1 MSWSTRSASSIRPT
15 PICPLFP
22 PTRLIWYPFKFI
34 YPRQVLIPHSQ
45 ARNSAHA
52 IDISTSAGLSCPK
65 ISNCEATSLI
75 SFGTPSTIKVAPYPT
90 SPCPFLIRHRPDF
103 TEVETPALLRS
114 SPEGA
119 REFLVPARPSS
130 DPAPLVY
137 ALAQSPQ
144 QPKQMLICSGG
155 VDRYFQ
161 IAKCFRDEDGRKDRQ
176 PEFTQ
181 VDLEMAFV
189 SWGEPADPH
198 APPPAWRIG
207 GREVR
212 DVAEDLVRRIW
223 RAVKG
228 VELPDAFP
236 VLTYHDAMT
245 RVRAPAPSPIRS
257 LTLAPSSD
265 LTSRTRALRWRCVK
279 LVSLEEC
286 GTYGMSIS
294 RAPDHQSQRS
304 SPCQSHVAPFRP
316 NP

>member
-1 MSWSTRSASSIRPT
+1 M
-15 PICPLFP
+15 
-22 PTRLIWYPFKFI
+22 LIS
-34 YPRQVLIPHSQ
+34 HSQ
-45 ARNSAHA
+45 ARNCAHA
-52 IDISTSAGLSCPK
+52 IDISTSAGLSSPK
-65 ISNCEATSLI
+65 ISSSEATSLI
-75 SFGTPSTIKVAPYPT
+75 SFGTPSTIKVATYPT
-90 SPCPFLIRHRPDF
+90 SPLPRSNSGHHADF

-130 DPAPLVY
+130 SDPSPVVY
-137 ALAQSPQ
+137 ALSQSPQ

-189 SWGEPADPH
+189 SWGETPESADPH

-228 VELPDAFP
+228 IELPDSFP
-236 VLTYHDAMT
+236 VMSYNDAMT
-245 RVRAPAPSPIRS
+245 RVRALAAFPHS
-257 LTLAPSSD
+257 LAHSSHPV
-265 LTSRTRALRWRCVK
+265 R
-279 LVSLEEC
+279 
-286 GTYGMSIS
+286 I
-294 RAPDHQSQRS
+294 
-304 SPCQSHVAPFRP
+304 
-316 NP
+316 